1 MVHTRVSIRGRGV
14 PKAPL
19 SEVEWFIFAM
29 NDKSMKMSASELSMS
44 TSSMNSSSSSSSSP
58 QRVSRRS
65 SLFQKM
71 FRRGSSQ
78 KKLQQEEV
86 CVAELCVQDLRYIP
100 RYHEPLQYNRQEVM
114 KRERRQ
120 SLRRTYSPDSVLDEF
135 THGTLMALPQKKKQ
149 VTFQEDVV
157 VVPIPL
163 RDDYSNSLRAKLWS
177 NIVERC
183 DNEGKRSLYL
193 CINFYS
199 YAPSDPSISTNHP
212 IFCIERS
219 FSSTT
224 ERNLIEFVS
233 EDNDWRRVCLEEE
246 MYTCS
251 ETQELIHPV
260 HVETKLYT
268 ICANKPNL
276 RRKSSLPNSL

>member
-1 MVHTRVSIRGRGV
+1 
-14 PKAPL
+14 
-19 SEVEWFIFAM
+19 
-29 NDKSMKMSASELSMS
+29 MSASELSMS

-58 QRVSRRS
+58 PQVSRRS

-100 RYHEPLQYNRQEVM
+100 RYREPLQYNRQEVM

-120 SLRRTYSPDSVLDEF
+120 SLRRTYSPDSVLDDENE
-135 THGTLMALPQKKKQ
+135 TVMALPQKKKQ

-163 RDDYSNSLRAKLWS
+163 RGDYSHSLRAKLWS

-183 DNEGKRSLYL
+183 DNEGKRSVYL
-193 CINFYS
+193 RINFYS
-199 YAPSDPSISTNHP
+199 YTPSDPSIST
-212 IFCIERS
+212 
-219 FSSTT
+219 T
-224 ERNLIEFVS
+224 LYFVL
-233 EDNDWRRVCLEEE
+233 NVLFPPP
-246 MYTCS
+246 
-251 ETQELIHPV
+251 QNGI
-260 HVETKLYT
+260 
-268 ICANKPNL
+268 
-276 RRKSSLPNSL
+276 

>member
-1 MVHTRVSIRGRGV
+1 
-14 PKAPL
+14 
-19 SEVEWFIFAM
+19 
-29 NDKSMKMSASELSMS
+29 MSASELSMS

-58 QRVSRRS
+58 QRVCS
-65 SLFQKM
+65 SLFQKL

-78 KKLQQEEV
+78 KKLQEV
-86 CVAELCVQDLRYIP
+86 CVAELCVQDLRCIP

-120 SLRRTYSPDSVLDEF
+120 SLRRTFSPDSVLDDENE
-135 THGTLMALPQKKKQ
+135 TLMALPQKKKQ
-149 VTFQEDVV
+149 VSFQEDVI

-163 RDDYSNSLRAKLWS
+163 RSDYSNSLRAKLWS
-177 NIVERC
+177 DIVERC
-183 DNEGKRSLYL
+183 DNEGTRSLYL
-193 CINFYS
+193 RINFYS
-199 YAPSDPSISTNHP
+199 HTPSDPSISTNHP

-276 RRKSSLPNSL
+276 RRKSSLPNNL

>member
-1 MVHTRVSIRGRGV
+1 MERNFYTCLGPEEGGRDGPPRIPTTTWTMASSNRAAFSDQDFAANGV
-14 PKAPL
+14 MRKT
-19 SEVEWFIFAM
+19 
-29 NDKSMKMSASELSMS
+29 MSASELSMS

-58 QRVSRRS
+58 PQVSRRS

-100 RYHEPLQYNRQEVM
+100 RYREPLQYNRQEVM

-135 THGTLMALPQKKKQ
+135 THGTVMALPQKKKK
-149 VTFQEDVV
+149 VTFQEDVI

-163 RDDYSNSLRAKLWS
+163 RSDYSTSLRAKLWS

-193 CINFYS
+193 RINLYS
-199 YAPSDPSISTNHP
+199 YTPSDPSIST
-212 IFCIERS
+212 
-219 FSSTT
+219 T
-224 ERNLIEFVS
+224 LYFVL
-233 EDNDWRRVCLEEE
+233 NVLFPPP
-246 MYTCS
+246 
-251 ETQELIHPV
+251 QNGI
-260 HVETKLYT
+260 
-268 ICANKPNL
+268 
-276 RRKSSLPNSL
+276 